1 MTATTLLQTMKSPAS
16 KQDLGQ
22 FFTPTPVAD
31 FMASLFE
38 LPSDEIHLL
47 DAGAGEGALTEAFVR
62 RTCSQSQRPRR
73 LTVVAYE
80 LDDRVLGR
88 LQQTMARCEALCTHN
103 GIDFVS
109 EIRPSDFIEAAL
121 EFVRDDLFRS
131 AQCPFNAALLNPPY
145 KKINSDSRTRRLLRE
160 AGIETSNLYT
170 GFLTLAARMLRDG
183 GELVS
188 ITPRSF
194 CNGPYFRPFRREFLS
209 VMSLERLH
217 VFDSRSA
224 AFQRDRVLQENII
237 VRAVKSR
244 QHASEVVISSSSGE
258 PGASIRELR
267 RPYEDVVH
275 PGDEE
280 QFIHIMQDESH
291 SAARNRVRRFTSSL
305 TELGLNVSTGR
316 VVDFRAKEHLRLD
329 SIAGT
334 APLIYPCH
342 FNAGYVCWPK
352 SPSKKPNAIADTN
365 ETAELLVANQTYVL
379 VKRFSAK
386 EERRRVVASVFDPHR
401 IPCERVGFENHLNY
415 FHADGA
421 GLEPT
426 VARGLAAYL
435 NSTAVDQ
442 YFRQFNGHTQVNATD
457 LRNLPYPSEP
467 ELRRLGSQITDRFP
481 DQTELDQLLE
491 SELA

>member
-1 MTATTLLQTMKSPAS
+1 MTATTFPSNLKSTVS

-38 LPSDEIHLL
+38 LPFDEIHLL

-62 RTCSQSQRPRR
+62 WACSQEQRPRR
-73 LTVVAYE
+73 LAVVAYE
-80 LDDRVLGR
+80 VDDRVLDR
-88 LQQTMARCEALCTHN
+88 LRQTMERCAVLCGKR
-103 GIDFVS
+103 GIEFAS

-131 AQCPFNAALLNPPY
+131 AQSPFNAALLNPPY

-170 GFLTLAARMLRDG
+170 GFLTLAARMLCDG

-209 VMSLERLH
+209 LMSLERLH

-224 AFQRDRVLQENII
+224 AFQRDRVLQENLI

-244 QHASEVVISSSSGE
+244 QHASEVVISSSTGA
-258 PGASIRELR
+258 PGASVRELR
-267 RPYEDVVH
+267 RPYDDVIH
-275 PGDEE
+275 PGDDE
-280 QFIHIMQDESH
+280 QFIHIMQGESH
-291 SAARNRVRRFTSSL
+291 SAARDRVRRFTSSL
-305 TELGLNVSTGR
+305 SELGLNVSTGR

-329 SIAGT
+329 SVAGT

-342 FNAGYVCWPK
+342 FDAGFVCWPK
-352 SPSKKPNAIADTN
+352 SPSKKPNAIADTSD
-365 ETAELLVANQTYVL
+365 TAELLVANQTYVL

-386 EERRRVVASVFDPHR
+386 EERRRIVANVFDPQR
-401 IPCERVGFENHLNY
+401 INCERVGFENHLNY
-415 FHADGA
+415 FHANGA

-457 LRNLPYPSEP
+457 LRNLPYPTEP
-467 ELRRLGSQITDRFP
+467 ELRRLGTKIADRFP

-491 SELA
+491 SELV